1 MSILCVDGGEN
12 MSNFGLPEYDH
23 HREWIRTARRRN
35 MSWDLIEFA
44 GRSNIPGLA
53 DFLQQQT
60 TLNFW
65 KPITCD
71 EWSSLV
77 FLQKEAE
84 EQTKVIDY
92 LSGQAMIMEPGEDN
106 DVDIPADPQSA
117 WQLYKKNLSGNGFKD
132 EVIDEMERATL
143 KLLKRLSNDTTE
155 IPPVKG
161 LVIGNVQSG
170 KTANMAALMAMAADW
185 GWNMFIV
192 LSGTIENLR
201 QQTQNRLLN
210 DLNYPGNLNWSGLE
224 HLSKKP
230 PLGQRAQDLHFDKA
244 SKQRYFTV
252 CLKNPGRL
260 KGLIQWLQSD
270 ANKQKQMKIL
280 VIDDEADQAGINTAN
295 VKNATIRTINKLI
308 RDLVNGR
315 NEKSQEIPS
324 KYRAM
329 NYIGYTATPYANIL
343 NEAGDDSLYPRSFI
357 STLSVSKEYF
367 GPQQIFGLEG
377 GEYDFD
383 GMDIVRIIDDE
394 DLLAVKNIHDEGTT
408 YVPYALQN
416 AICWFMCGVACMRIW
431 NYKKPIS
438 MLIHTSQKTDHHRN
452 IADAVKDWIS
462 SKDSEVLIKKCEEV
476 WNSETQTFTFE
487 KFREQYPQYDRK
499 DDEINRYPNFND
511 IAKQLYILLG
521 QEVTNIPLDEEE
533 ELIYHEGIHMCVD
546 NCKNNGVSDD
556 GMYVRLAYPTSENI
570 PTPAP
575 AFIIIG
581 GATLSRGLTIEGL
594 ISTFFLRSVN
604 QADTL
609 MQMGRWFG
617 YRKGYELIPRLWIT
631 SKTNDQFKFLAA
643 LDQELRDEIHE
654 MDTLGK
660 SPAQYGPRVK
670 NTPKASFIR
679 ITAKNRMQSA
689 KPTDMDFSGSF
700 NQTYLFDN
708 DSSILKN
715 NIDIVTKF
723 IETLGIPETHKE
735 CNKHAKNTIIWRNV
749 DFLLVKEFL
758 IKYRFNRRLSVFNDI
773 NSVISWIEKIT
784 QEGKLENWNVVL
796 AGKES
801 DENNVWNSPV
811 GPVNKVSRTRKKRG
825 NESDTAIN
833 IGVLRD
839 PKDVIA
845 DVDIEGKSK
854 DIKDKIDNFKSREA
868 KEIRSL
874 AGLDATPQLLIYM
887 IDKDSL
893 ATLKS
898 RDNLEAVEDIVGICI
913 NIPGGRRGT
922 NYTTTVSIHMNNDIF
937 NDEGDLEG
945 TNED

>member
-1 MSILCVDGGEN
+1 MPS
-12 MSNFGLPEYDH
+12 FGLPEYDQ
-23 HREWIRTARRRN
+23 HREWIRNARTRN
-35 MSWDLIEFA
+35 MSWELIKYA
-44 GRSNIPGLA
+44 GQGDDAGLA
-53 DFLQQQT
+53 VFLKQQSM
-60 TLNFW
+60 LNFW
-65 KPITCD
+65 KSIDCE
-71 EWSSLV
+71 EWKSLV
-77 FLQKEAE
+77 LLQKDAE
-84 EQTKVIDY
+84 EQTKTIDY
-92 LSGQAMIMEPGEDN
+92 LSGQAMIMEQGEDN
-106 DVDIPADPQSA
+106 DVDIPTDPQSA
-117 WQLYKKNLSGNGFKD
+117 WQLYKKNLSKNGFKD
-132 EVIDEMERATL
+132 EVVEEMERTTL
-143 KLLKRLSNDTTE
+143 KILKRLSSDTTE
-155 IPPVKG
+155 ISSVKG

-201 QQTQNRLLN
+201 QQTQNRLLS
-210 DLNYPGNLNWSGLE
+210 DLNHPGNLNWFGLE

-230 PLGQRAQDLHFDKA
+230 PLGQRTQDLHFEKT

-260 KGLIQWLQSD
+260 RGLIQWLQSD

-295 VKNATIRTINKLI
+295 VKSSTIRTINKLI

-315 NEKSQEIPS
+315 NEKSQEINY
-324 KYRAM
+324 KYHAM

-343 NEAGDDSLYPRSFI
+343 NEAGEDSLYPKNFI
-357 STLSVSKEYF
+357 STLSASKEYF

-394 DLLAVKNIHDEGTT
+394 DLQAVKEIHDEGSM
-408 YVPYALQN
+408 YVPFALKN

-431 NYKKPIS
+431 GYKKPIS

-452 IADAVKDWIS
+452 IAEAVKDWIS
-462 SKDSEVLIKKCEEV
+462 SKDPEILIEQCESV
-476 WNSETQTFTFE
+476 WNSETQKFSFE

-499 DDEINRYPNFND
+499 DEDINRYPEFED
-511 IAKQLYILLG
+511 VAEQLCILLG
-521 QEVTNIPLDEEE
+521 QEVTNIPLDEDE
-533 ELIYHEGIHMCVD
+533 ELTYHEGIHMCVD
-546 NCKNNGVSDD
+546 NCKNNGVNDD
-556 GMYVRLAYPTSENI
+556 GMYVRLAYPTSENM

-575 AFIIIG
+575 AFIVIG

-660 SPAQYGPRVK
+660 SPSQYGPRIK

-708 DSSILKN
+708 DYNVLHS
-715 NIDIVTKF
+715 NIDAITRF
-723 IETLGIPETHKE
+723 ISFLGKQEIHKP
-735 CNKHAKNTIIWRNV
+735 CNDHAKNAIIWRNV
-749 DFLLVKEFL
+749 DFSLVKEL
-758 IKYRFNRRLSVFNDI
+758 LMNYKFNRRLSVFNDI
-773 NSVISWIEKIT
+773 SSVISWIEKIT
-784 QEGKLENWNVVL
+784 EEGKLEKWNVVI
-796 AGKES
+796 AGKVS
-801 DENNVWNSPV
+801 DRNSVWESPV
-811 GPVNKVSRTRKKRG
+811 GPINKVSRTGKIPK

-839 PKDVIA
+839 PKDVIS
-845 DVDIEGKSK
+845 DVDIEGKSQ
-854 DIKDKIDNFKSREA
+854 DVIDKIDNFKSKYA

-887 IDKDSL
+887 IDKESKATADSKTREDL
-893 ATLKS
+893 
-898 RDNLEAVEDIVGICI
+898 DAVEDIVGICM

-922 NYTTTVSIHMNNDIF
+922 DYTATVSIHMDNSIF
-937 NDEGDLEG
+937 DDEGDLEG

>member
-1 MSILCVDGGEN
+1 
-12 MSNFGLPEYDH
+12 MSNFGLPEYDP
-23 HREWIRTARRRN
+23 HREWIRNARTRN
-35 MSWDLIEFA
+35 MSWDLIEYA
-44 GRSNIPGLA
+44 GQGNDNGLES
-53 DFLQQQT
+53 FLQQQT
-60 TLNFW
+60 MLNFW
-65 KPITCD
+65 KPVNCD
-71 EWSSLV
+71 EWKRLV
-77 FLQKEAE
+77 LLQKEAE

-92 LSGQAMIMEPGEDN
+92 LSGQAMIMEQGEDN

-117 WQLYKKNLSGNGFKD
+117 WQLYKKNLTNNGFKD
-132 EVIDEMERATL
+132 EVVNEMERATL

-155 IPPVKG
+155 ISAVKG

-201 QQTQNRLLN
+201 QQTQNRLLS
-210 DLNYPGNLNWSGLE
+210 DLNHPGNLNWSGLE

-230 PLGQRAQDLHFDKA
+230 PLGQRAQDLHFDKT

-295 VKNATIRTINKLI
+295 VKSSTIRTINKLI

-315 NEKSQEIPS
+315 NEKSQDIS
-324 KYRAM
+324 NKYRAM

-343 NEAGDDSLYPRSFI
+343 NEAGEDSLYPRSFI

-383 GMDIVRIIDDE
+383 GMDIVRIIDDD
-394 DLLAVKNIHDEGTT
+394 DLQAVKDIHDEGSL
-408 YVPYALQN
+408 YVPNALQN

-452 IADAVKDWIS
+452 IAEAVKDWIS
-462 SKDSEVLIKKCEEV
+462 SKEPEILIQKCKKV
-476 WNSETQTFTFE
+476 WEYETQKFTFE

-499 DDEINRYPNFND
+499 DEEINRYPEFHE
-511 IAKQLYILLG
+511 IKEQLLILLG
-521 QEVTNIPLDEEE
+521 KEVTNIPLDEEE
-533 ELIYHEGIHMCVD
+533 ELTYHEGIHMCVD
-546 NCKNNGVSDD
+546 NCKNNGVNDD
-556 GMYVRLAYPTSENI
+556 GMYVRLAYPTSENM
-570 PTPAP
+570 PQPAP
-575 AFIIIG
+575 AFIVIG

-617 YRKGYELIPRLWIT
+617 YRKGYELIPRIWIT

-660 SPAQYGPRVK
+660 SPAQYGPRIK

-708 DSSILKN
+708 DQSVLKN
-715 NIDIVTKF
+715 NINAVTKF
-723 IETLGIPETHKE
+723 IKLLGNQEHRKE
-735 CNKHAKNTIIWRNV
+735 CNEHAKNTIIWRNV
-749 DFLLVKEFL
+749 DFSLIKEFL
-758 IKYRFNRRLSVFNDI
+758 MNYKFNSRLSVFNDI
-773 NSVISWIEKIT
+773 NSVISWVEKIT
-784 QEGKLENWNVVL
+784 EDGKLENWNVVL
-796 AGKES
+796 AGKVS
-801 DENNVWNSPV
+801 DKNSVWESPV
-811 GPVNKVSRTRKKRG
+811 GPVNKVSRTRKIPK

-839 PKDVIA
+839 PKDIIA
-845 DVDIEGKSK
+845 DVDIEGKSQ
-854 DIKDKIDNFKSREA
+854 DIVEKITNFKSKYAR
-868 KEIRSL
+868 EIRSL

-887 IDKDSL
+887 IDKDST
-893 ATLKS
+893 APADSNT
-898 RDNLEAVEDIVGICI
+898 RENLNAVEDIVGICM

-922 NYTTTVSIHMNNDIF
+922 NYTATVSIHMNNDIF
-937 NDEGDLEG
+937 DDEGDLEG

>member
-1 MSILCVDGGEN
+1 
-12 MSNFGLPEYDH
+12 MSNFGLPEYDQ
-23 HREWIRTARRRN
+23 HREWIRNARKRN
-35 MSWDLIEFA
+35 MSWDLIKDA
-44 GRSNIPGLA
+44 GQNDVHGLTS
-53 DFLQQQT
+53 FLQQQT
-60 TLNFW
+60 MLNFW
-65 KPITCD
+65 KKITCE
-71 EWSSLV
+71 EWRELV
-77 FLQKEAE
+77 RLQKEAE
-84 EQTKVIDY
+84 EQTKEIDY
-92 LSGQAMIMEPGEDN
+92 LSGQAMIMEQGENN
-106 DVDIPADPQSA
+106 DVDIPTDPQSA
-117 WQLYKKNLSGNGFKD
+117 WQLYKKNLSDNGFKD
-132 EVIDEMERATL
+132 KVIAEMERATL

-155 IPPVKG
+155 ISPVKG

-210 DLNYPGNLNWSGLE
+210 DLNHPGNLNWSGLE
-224 HLSKKP
+224 HLSRKP
-230 PLGQRAQDLHFDKA
+230 PLGQRAQDLHFDKT

-270 ANKQKQMKIL
+270 VNKQKQMKIL

-295 VKNATIRTINKLI
+295 VKSSTIRTINKFI

-315 NEKSQEIPS
+315 NEKSQEIPN

-383 GMDIVRIIDDE
+383 GMDIVRIIDDD
-394 DLLAVKNIHDEGTT
+394 DLQAVKDIHDEGSP
-408 YVPYALQN
+408 YVPYALRN

-452 IADAVKDWIS
+452 IAEAVKKWIS
-462 SKDSEVLIKKCEEV
+462 SKDPEALIEKCEEV
-476 WNSETQTFTFE
+476 WNSEIRTFTFE

-499 DDEINRYPNFND
+499 DEEINRYPDFYD
-511 IAKQLYILLG
+511 IAEQLYILLG

-546 NCKNNGVSDD
+546 NCKNNGVNDD
-556 GMYVRLAYPTSENI
+556 GMYVRLAYPTSENM

-575 AFIIIG
+575 AFIVIG

-617 YRKGYELIPRLWIT
+617 YRKGYELVPRLWIT
-631 SKTNDQFKFLAA
+631 SKTNDQFQFLAA

-660 SPAQYGPRVK
+660 SPAQYGPRIK

-708 DSSILKN
+708 DQAILKN
-715 NIDIVTKF
+715 NIAVATKF
-723 IETLGIPETHKE
+723 IELLGIQENHKA
-735 CNKHAKNTIIWRNV
+735 CNEHAKNTIIWRNV
-749 DFLLVKEFL
+749 DFSLIKEFL
-758 IKYRFNRRLSVFNDI
+758 LAYKFNGRLSVFNDI
-773 NSVISWIEKIT
+773 NSVISWVEKIT
-784 QEGKLENWNVVL
+784 EDGKMENWNVVL
-796 AGKES
+796 AGKVSDKNTVWES
-801 DENNVWNSPV
+801 PA
-811 GPVNKVSRTRKKRG
+811 GRVNKVSRTRKKPK
-825 NESDTAIN
+825 NESDTTIN

-845 DVDIEGKSK
+845 DVDIEGKSQ
-854 DIKDKIDNFKSREA
+854 DIVDKIVNFKSKYA

-874 AGLDATPQLLIYM
+874 AGLDSTPQLLIYM
-887 IDKDSL
+887 IDKDSS
-893 ATLKS
+893 APADSST
-898 RDNLEAVEDIVGICI
+898 RDSLDAVEDIIGICM

-922 NYTTTVSIHMNNDIF
+922 NYTATVSIHMNNNIF
-937 NDEGDLEG
+937 DDEGDLEG